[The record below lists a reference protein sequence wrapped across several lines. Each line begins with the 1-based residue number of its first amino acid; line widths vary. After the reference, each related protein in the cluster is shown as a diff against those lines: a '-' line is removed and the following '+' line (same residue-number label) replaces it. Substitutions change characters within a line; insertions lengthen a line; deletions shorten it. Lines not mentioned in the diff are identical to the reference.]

1 MKRSAIAA
9 ALILTAIASRGQG
22 WYGKAGLGYAI
33 PQAGQTLDGSGTP
46 FSGTSNNTTGNFDI
60 KSASLTSGL
69 SGFFGIGYMHTRH
82 IGVEID
88 ANLGLLQQ
96 KYSYTISNIEIN
108 GVPSSATITQQ
119 ARLPVIISPSLVLQ
133 TDGSKYNI
141 YTRFGLAL
149 PLKTNVEQHVI
160 QRNDPGT
167 GATTVNDFT
176 FTLKNNFSVGF
187 TGAAGVQYRMN
198 KYMSIWGE
206 VSMLSLSPYIKKA
219 DLTAVTSNGVSYNPS
234 MVSGQT
240 HITYT
245 KSGTTDSTGVVQP
258 AYAQPFSN
266 FSFNVGFAFQFPS
279 KRDYA
284 DNRQNKP
291 GSRPKSGSFK

>member
-1 MKRSAIAA
+1 MIRSAIVA
-9 ALILTAIASRGQG
+9 ALMCSAMVGRAQG
-22 WYGKAGLGYAI
+22 WYGRAGLGYAI
-33 PQAGQTLDGSGTP
+33 PQAGQTIDGSGTP
-46 FSGTSNNTTGNFDI
+46 YSGTSNNTSGKFDI
-60 KSASLTSGL
+60 KSASLTSGVA
-69 SGFFGIGYMHTRH
+69 GYFGMGYMRTQHV
-82 IGVEID
+82 GVEIA
-88 ANLGLLQQ
+88 ANLGLWQQ
-96 KYSYTISNIEIN
+96 KYTYTISNIQIN
-108 GVPSSATITQQ
+108 GVPSSATITEQ
-119 ARLPVIISPSLVLQ
+119 ARLPIIISPSLVLQ

-141 YTRFGLAL
+141 YTRFGVAL

-176 FTLKNNFSVGF
+176 FTLKNNFAVGF

-198 KYMSIWGE
+198 KYMSVWGE
-206 VSMLSLSPYIKKA
+206 MSMLSLSPYIKNA

-245 KSGTTDSTGVVQP
+245 KSGTTDSTGAVQP

-266 FSFNVGFAFQFPS
+266 FSFNIGVAFRFPGKKEFA
-279 KRDYA
+279 DT
-284 DNRQNKP
+284 RQNKP
-291 GSRPKSGSFK
+291 GNRPKSGSFR